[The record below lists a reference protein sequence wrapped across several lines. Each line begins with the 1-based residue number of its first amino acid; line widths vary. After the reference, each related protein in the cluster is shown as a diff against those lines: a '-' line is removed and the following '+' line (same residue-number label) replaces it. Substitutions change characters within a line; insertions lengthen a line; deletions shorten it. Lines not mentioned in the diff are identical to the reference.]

1 MPTKI
6 ANMFAFS
13 LNPDYIVIMGGM
25 KRKNDEFV
33 PKESKKVY
41 ELENRV
47 YAFKTSSLKWKD
59 LKAFPFKKKF
69 GSIVYNNFGKF
80 FCNVIEDNKE
90 LPQLFVYDVRNAFP

>member
-1 MPTKI
+1 
-6 ANMFAFS
+6 MFAFS
-13 LNPDYIVIMGGM
+13 LNSDYIVIMGGM
-25 KRKNDEFV
+25 KRKNDELV

-47 YAFKTSSLKWKD
+47 YAFKASSLKWKD

-90 LPQLFVYDVRNAFP
+90 LP